1 MAWSSCRGFE
11 IRPLSVLLA
20 ALGLV
25 VGLGSCSASSP
36 TPPTS
41 SPTASP
47 TSASATATPVFGE
60 SPPAGPTP
68 ALSSTLHPP
77 SPTPTGQPPLV
88 ILEPAS
94 DVEVRTPAVSIEGE
108 AVPGSALT
116 VNGATVELGASG
128 DFIAAVVLAEGE
140 NLIDVSGR
148 TPEGVAFKATVRV
161 VYVPCCPEVAG

>member
-1 MAWSSCRGFE
+1 MAWSSRGSFE

-25 VGLGSCSASSP
+25 VALGGCSSSSP
-36 TPPTS
+36 TSPTS

-68 ALSSTLHPP
+68 ALSSTPQPP
-77 SPTPTGQPPLV
+77 LPTPTGQPPLV
-88 ILEPAS
+88 ILEPVS
-94 DVEVRTPAVSIEGE
+94 GVEVRTPAVSIEGE

-116 VNGATVELGASG
+116 VNGAAVELGASG
-128 DFIAAVVLAEGE
+128 DFIAAVVLTEGE
-140 NLIDVSGR
+140 NLIDISGR
-148 TPEGVAFKATVRV
+148 TPEGLPFKETVRV
-161 VYVPCCPEVAG
+161 VYVPCCPEVAE